1 MTERDG
7 DERPWTG
14 SHTRSEAAIVGRCE
28 FCAWYAVA
36 DSHTAMV
43 QRYQDHLRETHP
55 DAWLRA

>member
-1 MTERDG
+1 MAERDG
-7 DERPWTG
+7 DERPWIS